1 MAANIHVVLQK
12 DVQNLG
18 RSGDLVRVKPG
29 YARNFLLPRGLA
41 VPATTGNVARI
52 EDLKRTALARAAKEL
67 GTAQAD
73 AKKLETISVKIARS
87 VGEEGKMFG
96 SVTARDVEEAFA
108 AAGVKID
115 RKQITLAEPIKQLG
129 LTEIPIKIHH
139 DVIAKLRVEVVKQS

>member
-12 DVQNLG
+12 DVLSLG
-18 RSGDLVRVKPG
+18 KSGDLVRVKPG

-52 EDLKRTALARAAKEL
+52 EDLKRMALARSAKEL
-67 GTAQAD
+67 TAAQAD
-73 AKKLETISVKIARS
+73 AKRLETVSVKIARA

-108 AAGVKID
+108 AVGVKID
-115 RKQITLAEPIKQLG
+115 RKQITLTDPIKTLG
-129 LTEIPIKIHH
+129 LAEIPIKLHH
-139 DVIAKLRVEVVKQS
+139 DVVANLRVEVVKQT